1 MGLVLVSQ
9 LKKGCVLEKDV
20 HTSLGG
26 LLMEKGIS
34 IYDKEIEVL
43 QAFLIKEVMIEDN
56 STDQQAVSATNENM
70 TTTTV
75 EQKIKKVSSTTFE
88 QLFYEAVVFYKKM
101 FESVRGGF
109 GVPMLELRAKVTPLL
124 QQKIDPEQILI
135 TLKQDYSIDDYLYF
149 HSVSVGVISTAIAR
163 WSKLGGREC
172 ISVGLAGVLHD
183 IGKAKIDAQLLHKS
197 GRLTPD
203 ELNEL
208 RRYTYYGYQVMKS
221 LPTVTEPIL
230 MGILQHQERAD
241 GSGYPLKLK
250 EDSIHPYAR
259 IIAISDIFH
268 AMSSKRTYQEAAS
281 PYLVLEQLLSDSF
294 GKLDPGIVRI
304 FIEGMTHFSNGTLIE
319 LSDGSIGRIVFT
331 DRNEPT
337 RPMVD
342 INTEIINLA
351 MNRKLSIR
359 RIIVE

>member
-208 RRYTYYGYQVMKS
+208 RRYT
-221 LPTVTEPIL
+221 
-230 MGILQHQERAD
+230 QHQERAD